1 MHDAV
6 GERHGLKRSFVGAGR
21 LWFDGYGNSRVEF
34 CGCGEEALGNC
45 ESRRGMANTAGV
57 SRRAFVRDGVGA
69 AGAVA
74 LGTALGTRMAPAEV
88 SATSVDG
95 APPAIAALPVLSG
108 QARPFTNAE
117 RQARLERAQRL
128 MADAKMDAMVLA
140 NNTSSSVY
148 FADLRLF
155 GGERLWALVIPA
167 RTKPFLVCPAFEEG
181 RAREVMSAGPLGR
194 DADVLVWQEDESP
207 YETLAKGLKDRGL
220 ALGTIGLDENMKF
233 VFADGIRAANP
244 QVKMVSAT
252 PVTAGCRMIKDP
264 HEIECM
270 RLACRATLLVYRAV
284 AQSVREGMTTAD
296 VRGLIAAAYRRVGFE
311 GEASLNIDE
320 FTAQPHG
327 SRQPQTLRAGS
338 ILMMD
343 DGCLVEGYNSD
354 ITRTFVLGK
363 PTDKMRAVFEVVK
376 RAQTAALGAAR
387 PGVAAA
393 DVDAAARK
401 VIVDAG
407 YGPGFTYFTH
417 RVGHGI
423 GMDGHEWPYF
433 VKNNMFGWDLAPRL
447 KAGMTLS
454 DEPGVYIKGE
464 FGVRLEDELL
474 VTDSGA
480 ELLTP
485 QSPSL
490 DDPFGGVQ

>member
-1 MHDAV
+1 MFPLT
-6 GERHGLKRSFVGAGR
+6 RLSRRSFLRSGVLLTAGAATVGA
-21 LWFDGYGNSRVEF
+21 D
-34 CGCGEEALGNC
+34 A
-45 ESRRGMANTAGV
+45 
-57 SRRAFVRDGVGA
+57 GA
-69 AGAVA
+69 ASQ
-74 LGTALGTRMAPAEV
+74 PA
-88 SATSVDG
+88 SDTDG
-95 APPAIAALPVLSG
+95 KTPPAIAALPVLKG
-108 QARPFTNAE
+108 QSRPFNAFE
-117 RQARLERAQRL
+117 RLARIERARAL
-128 MADAKMDAMVLA
+128 MGEHKMEAIVLA
-140 NNTSSSVY
+140 NSTASSVY
-148 FADLRLF
+148 FADLRLN

-167 RTKPFLVCPAFEEG
+167 KARPFLVGPAFEEG
-181 RAREVMSAGPLGR
+181 RARELLDAGPLGR
-194 DADVLVWQEDESP
+194 DADVLTWQEDESP
-207 YETLAKGLKDRGL
+207 YTLLGKGLHDRGL
-220 ALGTIGLDENMKF
+220 GSATVGLDENMKF
-233 VFADGIRAANP
+233 VFADGLRAANP
-244 QVKMVSAT
+244 HLTLVSAT
-252 PVTAGCRMIKDP
+252 PVTAGCRMIKDA

-284 AQSVREGMTTAD
+284 AQSVQPGMTNAD
-296 VRGLIAAAYRRVGFE
+296 VEELIQAGYGRVGFP
-311 GEASLNIDE
+311 GEASLNMDE
-320 FTAQPHG
+320 FTALPHG
-327 SRQPQTLRAGS
+327 SRQPQSLREGS
-338 ILMMD
+338 ILMLD

-363 PTDKMRAVFEVVK
+363 PTAKMNSVFDLVQ
-376 RAQTAALGAAR
+376 RAQLAALKAAK
-387 PGVAAA
+387 PGVAAT

-401 VIVDAG
+401 VIVDGG

-474 VTDSGA
+474 VTENGA

-490 DDPFGGVQ
+490 EDPFGNVS